1 MARYKRIS
9 KSRLKKFGPGDYFLL
24 ASTLALALN
33 EELDSDDF
41 NLLTA
46 FVTILAD
53 ELALIDTLN
62 SFPTSDDDSDSS
74 DDVNEDVIPTVED
87 STSSSVPIIST
98 IKDIVPAVKGIKS
111 SRSTHR
117 KKVHRKKKKKRNTF

>member
-53 ELALIDTLN
+53 ELALIDSLN
-62 SFPTSDDDSDSS
+62 SFPTSDDSDSS
-74 DDVNEDVIPTVED
+74 DDINEDVIPIVED
-87 STSSSVPIIST
+87 SESLSDPIIST
-98 IKDIVPAVKGIKS
+98 IKDIVPAIKGIKS
-111 SRSTHR
+111 SRTAHQKKVYR
-117 KKVHRKKKKKRNTF
+117 KKNKKRNTF

>member
-41 NLLTA
+41 NLITA

-53 ELALIDTLN
+53 ELALIDSLN
-62 SFPTSDDDSDSS
+62 SFPTSDGDSGS
-74 DDVNEDVIPTVED
+74 DDDTNEDVIPAVED
-87 STSSSVPIIST
+87 SGVSDSEAIST
-98 IKDIVPAVKGIKS
+98 IKDLVPAIKGIKS
-111 SRSTHR
+111 SRSVYR
-117 KKVHRKKKKKRNTF
+117 KKVHRKKIKKRNTF